1 MTKPAHSHDDKHA
14 HAHDKHAHSHEHGH
28 DKHAHSHD
36 HGGVDK
42 HAHSHPH
49 VEEIALDPNTFGE
62 DQPCF
67 GCSPTHPIGFRLRVF
82 RRGDE
87 VVTRFT
93 PGDNHQ
99 GPPGVMH
106 GGLVTTLADEI
117 AAWAIIALKG
127 RFGFTVSLEA
137 RLMKAVRVGV
147 EIEATGRID
156 SETARFTKVAV
167 ELRQQGKT
175 CVKGLFTFAILDE
188 AAAEKVIGGPLPE
201 AWKRFAK

>member
-1 MTKPAHSHDDKHA
+1 MTTPKHEGGHSHD
-14 HAHDKHAHSHEHGH
+14 HSHAHGH
-28 DKHAHSHD
+28 DKHAH
-36 HGGVDK
+36 G
-42 HAHSHPH
+42 HAHSHAH
-49 VEEIALDPNTFGE
+49 AEEIALDPNTFGT

-67 GCSPTHPIGFRLRVF
+67 GCSPTHPIGFRLQVF

-87 VVTRFT
+87 VVTRFL

-156 SETARFTKVAV
+156 SETPRFTKVAV
-167 ELRQQGKT
+167 ELKQQGKT